1 MKRGEIWT
9 VSGGGDYTGKPRPAV
24 ILQDDEFDA
33 TDSITI
39 CPFTTDDT
47 GVPLIRLAVEP
58 DDRNGLGSPS
68 RIMVDKI
75 TTVAKRRLGRKVGR
89 LDSENIARLERAVE
103 RFLGLSKRRGTRT

>member
-24 ILQDDEFDA
+24 VLQDDEFDA

-47 GVPLIRLAVEP
+47 QAPLIRLAVEP
-58 DDRNGLGSPS
+58 DDRNGLGSRS
-68 RIMVDKI
+68 RIMADKL
-75 TTVAKRRLGRKVGR
+75 TTVAKRRLGRKIGE
-89 LDSENIARLERAVE
+89 LDNENIARLERAVE
-103 RFLGLSKRRGTRT
+103 RFLGLSKGRGTQA

>member
-9 VSGGGDYTGKPRPAV
+9 VSGGGNYTGKPRPAV

-47 GVPLIRLAVEP
+47 RAPLIRLAVEL
-58 DDRNGLGSPS
+58 DDRNGLDSPS
-68 RIMVDKI
+68 RIMADKV
-75 TTVAKRRLGRKVGR
+75 TTVAKRRLGEKIGG

-103 RFLGLSKRRGTRT
+103 RFLGLSKRRGART

>member
-9 VSGGGDYTGKPRPAV
+9 VSGGGNYTGKPRPAV

-47 GVPLIRLAVEP
+47 RAPLIRLAVEP
-58 DDRNGLGSPS
+58 DDRNGLGFPS
-68 RIMVDKI
+68 RIMADKV
-75 TTVAKRRLGRKVGR
+75 TTVAKRRLGRKIGG
-89 LDSENIARLERAVE
+89 LDSENIVRLERAVE
-103 RFLGLSKRRGTRT
+103 RFLGLSKGRDAQT